1 MYILITLFLIIWLFS
16 IVLVFSVIRTIG
28 TYQLYDFDIK
38 ESNALKGI
46 LALGVVLSHLQIF
59 CLKPHDYPI
68 VNQFPVFAQVGVF
81 FFISGYGLVAAYQK
95 KGMDYLHGFLKH
107 RLNKV
112 VLPLVLA
119 TSIYTIEK
127 EMFFSET
134 GGVKSDTILPFSW
147 FCYVII
153 IYYLAYYNSLRLT
166 KSISVTIILLLTLTT
181 ICYFIMGNYLKFGD
195 WWYRSTWGFNLG
207 MIVKYY
213 ETQIKDQLMRFL
225 IPVML
230 LVPVGL
236 FCIYAAGHFGVDM
249 EMQAIG
255 FSIILLLFIYVTGF
269 KASKYFNWLGKY
281 SYEIYLC
288 HSMGIAFYTLW
299 PMDGIFGDIVYIFFL
314 LSVTMLM
321 AYLLK
326 TITIKILTV

>member
-1 MYILITLFLIIWLFS
+1 M
-16 IVLVFSVIRTIG
+16 
-28 TYQLYDFDIK
+28 YDFDIK

-134 GGVKSDTILPFSW
+134 GG
-147 FCYVII
+147 
-153 IYYLAYYNSLRLT
+153 
-166 KSISVTIILLLTLTT
+166 
-181 ICYFIMGNYLKFGD
+181 
-195 WWYRSTWGFNLG
+195 
-207 MIVKYY
+207 
-213 ETQIKDQLMRFL
+213 
-225 IPVML
+225 
-230 LVPVGL
+230 
-236 FCIYAAGHFGVDM
+236 
-249 EMQAIG
+249 
-255 FSIILLLFIYVTGF
+255 
-269 KASKYFNWLGKY
+269 GK
-281 SYEIYLC
+281 I
-288 HSMGIAFYTLW
+288 
-299 PMDGIFGDIVYIFFL
+299 
-314 LSVTMLM
+314 
-321 AYLLK
+321 
-326 TITIKILTV
+326 